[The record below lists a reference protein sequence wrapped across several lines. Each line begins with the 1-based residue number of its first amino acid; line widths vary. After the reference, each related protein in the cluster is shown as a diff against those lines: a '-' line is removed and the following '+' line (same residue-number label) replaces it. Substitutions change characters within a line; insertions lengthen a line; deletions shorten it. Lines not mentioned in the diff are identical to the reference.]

1 MQKNGMTAQ
10 SAMEGPRWTKVGLS
24 KRTNEA
30 DATHTTRDA
39 YQKFIGV
46 SNEYIPN
53 KIIDSGLIDRC
64 IRCMLFRSKLK

>member
-1 MQKNGMTAQ
+1 MQKNEMMAQ
-10 SAMEGPRWTKVGLS
+10 SAMEGPRWTKVDLL

-30 DATHTTRDA
+30 DATHTARAA

-53 KIIDSGLIDRC
+53 RIIDSGLIGRY
-64 IRCMLFRSKLK
+64 MLFRSKLK